1 MPPTMRMQ
9 SKIMTDC
16 AVKDSK
22 AVVTLAVEHS
32 IRHFGWAQAKL
43 IPRSED
49 KTHL

>member
-32 IRHFGWAQAKL
+32 IRRFGWAQAKL